1 MMIIEFEHKSYF
13 LFVLLSCILKSIVSI
28 FTSLSLISCH
38 TGCISSTFLSILLC
52 SSVFATH
59 FSLSSISWVRNL
71 VCSCHTCPFKLA
83 QLHMSHIIDIRIAQL
98 SCRRVRA
105 SILLRHLFYLWLRI
119 ICSFF
124 VHRNKNKNK
133 FQREPGFEPESL
145 SEATLYQI
153 KLHPLALLFFLN
165 ISDSIMVCKL
175 VKYYSK
181 FRAFWTNTTTTGLN
195 IYFSCQFH
203 RETIWSKPLSP
214 CLLVCD
220 SFFIFRL
227 SHDKPFWNE
236 RFDTI
241 NFYKDRK
248 VFYLS
253 AIFNH
258 NSHG

>member
-1 MMIIEFEHKSYF
+1 M
-13 LFVLLSCILKSIVSI
+13 
-28 FTSLSLISCH
+28 
-38 TGCISSTFLSILLC
+38 
-52 SSVFATH
+52 
-59 FSLSSISWVRNL
+59 
-71 VCSCHTCPFKLA
+71 
-83 QLHMSHIIDIRIAQL
+83 
-98 SCRRVRA
+98 
-105 SILLRHLFYLWLRI
+105 
-119 ICSFF
+119 
-124 VHRNKNKNK
+124 
-133 FQREPGFEPESL
+133 

-181 FRAFWTNTTTTGLN
+181 FRAFWTDTTTTGLN

-236 RFDTI
+236 RFDTV
-241 NFYKDRK
+241 NFYEDRK
-248 VFYLS
+248 VFHFS
-253 AIFNH
+253 TIINH
-258 NSHG
+258 NSHRGNWHFFRRNIVHDIFALWFFSRTAKFCVVFQRIKLFTEL